1 MASAG
6 FNTPIGLPF
15 TELTEVDST
24 NIYAMNQV
32 KTNLAGHGAAFL
44 AQKQWAG
51 KGQMGKVW
59 EAQSGQNILLSVVLD
74 PKKLVFNGSAL
85 EPSIVSM
92 LVAVGCFNFFNTYAG
107 DETRIKWPNDIYW
120 RDRKAA
126 GILIENSFRG
136 SNWQWSIAGM
146 GVNINQTK
154 FDVVQVHPVSLKQ
167 ITGQT
172 FLVPELARELCS
184 CVEAVVEICTKQ
196 GPNAIATLY
205 NNALYKKGARVTL
218 RVAEQNITATICG
231 VLPNGF
237 LEIELENG
245 TKEAHA
251 LGSVKWLF
259 NN

>member
-6 FNTPIGLPF
+6 LNTPIGLPF

-32 KTNLAGHGAAFL
+32 KTNMAGHGAAFL

-59 EAQSGQNILLSVVLD
+59 EAESGQNILLSVVLD
-74 PKKLVFNGSAL
+74 PKKLVFNGSEL

-92 LVAVGCFNFFNTYAG
+92 LVAVGCFNFFITYAG

-136 SNWQWSIAGM
+136 PIWQWSVAGM
-146 GVNINQTK
+146 GVNINQTEFGTGLQK
-154 FDVVQVHPVSLKQ
+154 AVSLKQ
-167 ITGQT
+167 MTGKT
-172 FLVPELARELCS
+172 FQVPALAKELCS
-184 CVEAVVEICTKQ
+184 HIEAALQMVVDK
-196 GPNAIATLY
+196 GPGTLLELY
-205 NNALYKKGARVTL
+205 NNALYKKG
-218 RVAEQNITATICG
+218 EQVQLDIEGKKITATICR
-231 VLPNGF
+231 VLSNGH
-237 LEIELENG
+237 LEIETENG
-245 TKEAHA
+245 SKQSHA
-251 LGSVKWLF
+251 LGAIQWLS
-259 NN
+259 

>member
-6 FNTPIGLPF
+6 LNTPIGLPF

-32 KTNLAGHGAAFL
+32 KTNMAGHGAAFL

-59 EAQSGQNILLSVVLD
+59 EAESGQNILLSVVLD
-74 PKKLVFNGSAL
+74 PKKLVFNGSEL

-92 LVAVGCFNFFNTYAG
+92 LIAVGCFNFFITYAG

-136 SNWQWSIAGM
+136 PIWQWSVAGM
-146 GVNINQTK
+146 GVNINQTEFGTGLQK
-154 FDVVQVHPVSLKQ
+154 AVSLKQ
-167 ITGQT
+167 ITGKT
-172 FLVPELARELCS
+172 FQVPALAKELCS
-184 CVEAVVEICTKQ
+184 HIEAALQMLVDK
-196 GPNAIATLY
+196 GPDTLLALY
-205 NNALYKKGARVTL
+205 NNVLYKKG
-218 RVAEQNITATICG
+218 EQVQLDIEGQKITATICR
-231 VLPNGF
+231 VLSNGY
-237 LEIELENG
+237 LEIETENG
-245 TKEAHA
+245 IKQSHA
-251 LGSVKWLF
+251 LGAIQWLS
-259 NN
+259 

>member
-6 FNTPIGLPF
+6 LNTPIGLPF

-32 KTNLAGHGAAFL
+32 KTNMAGHGAAFL

-59 EAQSGQNILLSVVLD
+59 EAESGQNILLSVILD
-74 PKKLVFNGSAL
+74 PKKLVFNGSEL

-92 LVAVGCFNFFNTYAG
+92 LVAVGCFNFFITYAG

-136 SNWQWSIAGM
+136 PIWQWSVAGM
-146 GVNINQTK
+146 GVNINQTEFGTGLQK
-154 FDVVQVHPVSLKQ
+154 AVSLKQ
-167 ITGQT
+167 MTGKT
-172 FLVPELARELCS
+172 FQVPALAKELCNHI
-184 CVEAVVEICTKQ
+184 EAALQMVVDK
-196 GPNAIATLY
+196 GPGTLLALY
-205 NNALYKKGARVTL
+205 NNALYKKG
-218 RVAEQNITATICG
+218 EQVKLDIEGKKITATICR
-231 VLPNGF
+231 VLSNGH
-237 LEIELENG
+237 LEIETENG
-245 TKEAHA
+245 IKQSHA
-251 LGSVKWLF
+251 LGAIQWLS
-259 NN
+259 

>member
-6 FNTPIGLPF
+6 LNTPIGLPF

-32 KTNLAGHGAAFL
+32 KTNMAGHGAAFL

-59 EAQSGQNILLSVVLD
+59 EAESGQNILLSVVLD
-74 PKKLVFNGSAL
+74 PKKLVFNGSEL

-92 LVAVGCFNFFNTYAG
+92 LIAVGCFNFFITYAG

-136 SNWQWSIAGM
+136 PIWQWSVAGM
-146 GVNINQTK
+146 GVNINQTEFGTGLQK
-154 FDVVQVHPVSLKQ
+154 AVSLKQ
-167 ITGQT
+167 MTGKT
-172 FLVPELARELCS
+172 FQVPALAKELCS
-184 CVEAVVEICTKQ
+184 HIEAALQMVVDK
-196 GPNAIATLY
+196 GPGTLLALY
-205 NNALYKKGARVTL
+205 NNALYKKG
-218 RVAEQNITATICG
+218 EQVQLDIEGKKITATICR
-231 VLPNGF
+231 VLSNGH
-237 LEIELENG
+237 LEIETENG
-245 TKEAHA
+245 IKQSHA
-251 LGSVKWLF
+251 LGAIQWLS
-259 NN
+259 

>member
-6 FNTPIGLPF
+6 LNTPIGLPF

-59 EAQSGQNILLSVVLD
+59 EAQTGQNILLSVVLD
-74 PKKLVFNGSAL
+74 PKKLVFNGSEL

-92 LVAVGCFNFFNTYAG
+92 LIAVGCFNFFITYAG

-136 SNWQWSIAGM
+136 PIWQWSVAGM
-146 GVNINQTK
+146 GVNINQTEFGTGLQK
-154 FDVVQVHPVSLKQ
+154 AVSLKQ
-167 ITGQT
+167 MTGKT
-172 FLVPELARELCS
+172 FQVPALAKELCS
-184 CVEAVVEICTKQ
+184 HIEAALQMVVDK
-196 GPNAIATLY
+196 GPGTLLELY
-205 NNALYKKGARVTL
+205 NNALYKKG
-218 RVAEQNITATICG
+218 EQVQLDIEGKKITATICR
-231 VLPNGF
+231 VLSNGH
-237 LEIELENG
+237 LEIETENG
-245 TKEAHA
+245 SKQSHA
-251 LGSVKWLF
+251 LGAIKWLS
-259 NN
+259 

>member
-6 FNTPIGLPF
+6 LNTPIGLPF

-32 KTNLAGHGAAFL
+32 KTNMAGHGAAFL

-59 EAQSGQNILLSVVLD
+59 EAESGQNILLSVVLD
-74 PKKLVFNGSAL
+74 PKKLVFNGSEL

-92 LVAVGCFNFFNTYAG
+92 LIAVGCFNFFITYAG

-136 SNWQWSIAGM
+136 PIWQWSVAGM
-146 GVNINQTK
+146 GVNINQTEFGTGLQK
-154 FDVVQVHPVSLKQ
+154 AVSLKQ
-167 ITGQT
+167 MTGKT
-172 FLVPELARELCS
+172 FQVPALAKELCS
-184 CVEAVVEICTKQ
+184 HIEAALQMVVDK
-196 GPNAIATLY
+196 GPSTLLELY
-205 NNALYKKGARVTL
+205 NNALYKKG
-218 RVAEQNITATICG
+218 EQVQLDIEGKKITATICR
-231 VLPNGF
+231 VLSNGH
-237 LEIELENG
+237 LEIETENG
-245 TKEAHA
+245 SKQSHA
-251 LGSVKWLF
+251 LGAIQWLS
-259 NN
+259 

>member
-6 FNTPIGLPF
+6 LNTPIGLPF

-32 KTNLAGHGAAFL
+32 KTNMAGHGAAFL

-59 EAQSGQNILLSVVLD
+59 EAESGQNILLSVVLD
-74 PKKLVFNGSAL
+74 PKKLVFNGSEL

-92 LVAVGCFNFFNTYAG
+92 LIAVGCFNFFITYAG

-136 SNWQWSIAGM
+136 PIWQWSVAGM
-146 GVNINQTK
+146 GVNINQTEFGTELQK
-154 FDVVQVHPVSLKQ
+154 AVSLKQ
-167 ITGQT
+167 MTGKT
-172 FLVPELARELCS
+172 FQVPALAKELCS
-184 CVEAVVEICTKQ
+184 HIEAALQMVVDK
-196 GPNAIATLY
+196 GPDTLLALY
-205 NNALYKKGARVTL
+205 NNALYKKG
-218 RVAEQNITATICG
+218 EQVQLDIEGQKITATICR
-231 VLPNGF
+231 VLSNGH
-237 LEIELENG
+237 LEIETENG
-245 TKEAHA
+245 SKQSHA
-251 LGSVKWLF
+251 LGAIQWLS
-259 NN
+259 

>member
-59 EAQSGQNILLSVVLD
+59 EAQTGQNILLSVVLD
-74 PKKLVFNGSAL
+74 PKKLVFDGLAL
-85 EPSIVSM
+85 EPSVVSM
-92 LVAVGCFNFFNTYAG
+92 LVAVGCFNFFITYAG
-107 DETRIKWPNDIYW
+107 DETSIKWPNDIYW

-136 SNWQWSIAGM
+136 PIWQWSIAGM
-146 GVNINQTK
+146 GVNINQTEFGTGLQK
-154 FDVVQVHPVSLKQ
+154 AVSLKQ
-167 ITGQT
+167 MTGKT
-172 FLVPELARELCS
+172 FQVPALAKELCNHI
-184 CVEAVVEICTKQ
+184 EAALQMVVDK
-196 GPNAIATLY
+196 GPGTLLKLY
-205 NNALYKKGARVTL
+205 NNALYKKG
-218 RVAEQNITATICG
+218 EQVQLDIEGKKITATICR
-231 VLPNGF
+231 VLSNGH
-237 LEIELENG
+237 LEIETENG
-245 TKEAHA
+245 SKQSHA
-251 LGSVKWLF
+251 LGAIKWLS
-259 NN
+259 

>member
-6 FNTPIGLPF
+6 LNTPIGLPF

-32 KTNLAGHGAAFL
+32 KTNLAVHGAAFL

-51 KGQMGKVW
+51 KGQMGKAW
-59 EAQSGQNILLSVVLD
+59 AAESGQNILLSVVLD
-74 PKKLVFNGSAL
+74 PKKLVFDGLAL
-85 EPSIVSM
+85 EPSVVSM
-92 LVAVGCFNFFNTYAG
+92 LVAIGCFNFFVTYAG

-136 SNWQWSIAGM
+136 ANWQWSIAGM

-154 FDVVQVHPVSLKQ
+154 FGTEIINPVSLKQ

-172 FLVPELARELCS
+172 FLVSDLARELCS
-184 CVEAVVEICTKQ
+184 FLEAALEIYLSG
-196 GPNAIATLY
+196 GPDAIVSLY
-205 NNALYKKGARVTL
+205 NNALYKKGESVTL
-218 RVAEQNITATICG
+218 AIAEQTIDAIICG

-237 LEIELENG
+237 LEIENENG
-245 TKEAHA
+245 KHTKRTKKRQRE
-251 LGSVKWLF
+251 
-259 NN
+259 